1 MGTKIGRLLYTH
13 AEPNNIKD
21 PNAVSGAGAKK
32 KNVLTT
38 QQSKGHSQRE
48 KSKESWCTIGLEDPC
63 EYEFESD
70 SFSRWLQRKME
81 KEKFDVCSGTAEKWN
96 GL

>member
-1 MGTKIGRLLYTH
+1 MRCQWQGPK
-13 AEPNNIKD
+13 
-21 PNAVSGAGAKK
+21 KK
-32 KNVLTT
+32 KNVQTT

-48 KSKESWCTIGLEDPC
+48 MSKESGCRIGLEVPC

-70 SFSRWLQRKME
+70 SFSCWLQRKLE
-81 KEKFDVCSGTAEKWN
+81 KEKFDVYSGRPTAEKCN